1 MVSIQSQV
9 INRMLKIANF
19 GHEDQSF
26 EKQVANPH
34 PSFLRFP
41 LPPAPLGFQ
50 DPLGTFCT
58 TLKILNAELLTCL
71 PYVDANACV

>member
-19 GHEDQSF
+19 GHEGQSF
-26 EKQVANPH
+26 GKQVANLQPI
-34 PSFLRFP
+34 FLGFP
-41 LPPAPLGFQ
+41 PTPLGFQ

-58 TLKILNAELLTCL
+58 ALEILNAELLSS
-71 PYVDANACV
+71 